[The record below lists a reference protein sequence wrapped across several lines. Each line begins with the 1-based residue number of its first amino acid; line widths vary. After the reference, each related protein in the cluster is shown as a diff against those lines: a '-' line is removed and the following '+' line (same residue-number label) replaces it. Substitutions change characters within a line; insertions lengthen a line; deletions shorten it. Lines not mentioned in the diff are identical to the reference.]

1 MAEDVFISYSHEN
14 KDAARILAEMV
25 GAKGYGVW
33 WDHELVAGDSYTEV
47 IEQKLDNAK
56 AVIVI
61 WSEQSRKSHWVR
73 DEAAVGRDRN
83 RLLPVAIDSNPPPL
97 GFRQIQTIDLAGWDG
112 RDLARL
118 SSLFRGLAGL
128 MGQQPQAHAQ
138 AQASAA
144 PASANPFGDRA
155 ALAPEPAL
163 AAAKGGKVVAGVN
176 AAPNNKPL
184 RQILHEEKKQRSFF
198 RTYWLTSFLASGV
211 LSVICGLLLASQWSS
226 GMGGEVNGS
235 APEQV
240 GIAFVF
246 VGFGLFVGR
255 FFVIVGRRLSKRKSI
270 RYFDQATSWLLIVS
284 VVLCVPVAL
293 FYNDPDNPGMFT
305 TFAEKLALGAFS
317 AVGVTFPL
325 LAFFSMPI
333 GFFKGLG
340 RTSYAD
346 GK

>member
-1 MAEDVFISYSHEN
+1 M
-14 KDAARILAEMV
+14 
-25 GAKGYGVW
+25 
-33 WDHELVAGDSYTEV
+33 
-47 IEQKLDNAK
+47 
-56 AVIVI
+56 
-61 WSEQSRKSHWVR
+61 
-73 DEAAVGRDRN
+73 
-83 RLLPVAIDSNPPPL
+83 LPVAIDSNPPPL

-128 MGQQPQAHAQ
+128 MGQQPPAHAQ